1 MHRDLPRGVPDDRH
15 PGRRCARRAAARHRT
30 HRRGSRT
37 GLPGECH
44 HHLGVTP
51 SPAFPT
57 REGIFVFSA
66 KSRVDNTVRSGGI
79 TFEYL
84 EGDSVID
91 INDALPL
98 SDEVGVKQTKSFDF
112 QVSSAIR
119 GNTTVFYEVRA
130 KSLTVDNKIDNQYV
144 KIYLEKKD
152 GDDFSTV
159 LSPTTF
165 KENPNTSLTNI
176 SVDTNTMLLYSGR
189 FSGKKATTTN
199 YSDEFR
205 LKMWLSDK
213 YLIDDVSR
221 SFKIKVLVYASM

>member
-1 MHRDLPRGVPDDRH
+1 MIRDDSKQVLLSVFGVALLIVAIV
-15 PGRRCARRAAARHRT
+15 GISYA
-30 HRRGSRT
+30 
-37 GLPGECH
+37 
-44 HHLGVTP
+44 
-51 SPAFPT
+51 
-57 REGIFVFSA
+57 IFVFSA

-91 INDALPL
+91 INDALPV

-152 GDDFSTV
+152 GGDFSTV

-199 YSDEFR
+199 YSDEFL

>member
-1 MHRDLPRGVPDDRH
+1 MISYDYKQVLLSVFGVALLIVAIV
-15 PGRRCARRAAARHRT
+15 GISYA
-30 HRRGSRT
+30 
-37 GLPGECH
+37 
-44 HHLGVTP
+44 
-51 SPAFPT
+51 
-57 REGIFVFSA
+57 IFVFSA

-91 INDALPL
+91 INDALPV
-98 SDEVGVKQTKSFDF
+98 SDEVGVRQTKSFDF

-152 GDDFSTV
+152 GGDFSTV

-176 SVDTNTMLLYSGR
+176 SVDTNTMLLYSGK
-189 FSGKKATTTN
+189 FSGKKAATTN

>member
-1 MHRDLPRGVPDDRH
+1 MIRDDSKQVLLSVFGVALLIVAIV
-15 PGRRCARRAAARHRT
+15 GISYA
-30 HRRGSRT
+30 
-37 GLPGECH
+37 
-44 HHLGVTP
+44 
-51 SPAFPT
+51 
-57 REGIFVFSA
+57 IFVFSA
-66 KSRVDNTVRSGGI
+66 ISRVDNTVRSGGI

-91 INDALPL
+91 INDALPV

-152 GDDFSTV
+152 GGDFSTV

-176 SVDTNTMLLYSGR
+176 SVDTNTMLLYSGK
-189 FSGKKATTTN
+189 FSGKKAATTN

>member
-1 MHRDLPRGVPDDRH
+1 MIRDDSKQVLLSVFGVALLIVAIV
-15 PGRRCARRAAARHRT
+15 GISYA
-30 HRRGSRT
+30 
-37 GLPGECH
+37 
-44 HHLGVTP
+44 
-51 SPAFPT
+51 
-57 REGIFVFSA
+57 IFVFSA

-91 INDALPL
+91 INDALPV

-152 GDDFSTV
+152 GGDFSTV

-165 KENPNTSLTNI
+165 RENSNTSLTSI
-176 SVDTNTMLLYSGR
+176 SVVTNTMLLYSGK
-189 FSGKKATTTN
+189 FSGKKAATTN

>member
-1 MHRDLPRGVPDDRH
+1 MIRDDSKQVLLSVFGVALLIVAIV
-15 PGRRCARRAAARHRT
+15 GISYA
-30 HRRGSRT
+30 
-37 GLPGECH
+37 
-44 HHLGVTP
+44 
-51 SPAFPT
+51 
-57 REGIFVFSA
+57 IFVFSA

-159 LSPTTF
+159 LFPTTF

>member
-1 MHRDLPRGVPDDRH
+1 MIRDDSKQVLLSVFGVALLIVAIV
-15 PGRRCARRAAARHRT
+15 GISYA
-30 HRRGSRT
+30 
-37 GLPGECH
+37 
-44 HHLGVTP
+44 
-51 SPAFPT
+51 
-57 REGIFVFSA
+57 IFVFSA

-91 INDALPL
+91 INDALPV

-152 GDDFSTV
+152 GDDFSMV

-221 SFKIKVLVYASM
+221 SFKIKGTPCLCKYVEVLLLSSAFFVFRVIIMLD

>member
-1 MHRDLPRGVPDDRH
+1 MIRDDSKQVLLSVFGVALLIVAIV
-15 PGRRCARRAAARHRT
+15 GISYA
-30 HRRGSRT
+30 
-37 GLPGECH
+37 
-44 HHLGVTP
+44 
-51 SPAFPT
+51 
-57 REGIFVFSA
+57 IFVFSA

-91 INDALPL
+91 INDALPV

-152 GDDFSTV
+152 GDDFSMV

-189 FSGKKATTTN
+189 FSGKKATTIN

>member
-1 MHRDLPRGVPDDRH
+1 MIRDDSKQVLLSVFGVALLIVAIV
-15 PGRRCARRAAARHRT
+15 GISYA
-30 HRRGSRT
+30 
-37 GLPGECH
+37 
-44 HHLGVTP
+44 
-51 SPAFPT
+51 
-57 REGIFVFSA
+57 IFVFSA
-66 KSRVDNTVRSGGI
+66 ISRVDNTVRSGGI

-91 INDALPL
+91 INDALPV
-98 SDEVGVKQTKSFDF
+98 SDEVGVRQTKSFDF

-152 GDDFSTV
+152 GGDFSTV

-176 SVDTNTMLLYSGR
+176 SVDTNTMLLYSGK
-189 FSGKKATTTN
+189 FSGKKAATTN

>member
-1 MHRDLPRGVPDDRH
+1 MIRDDSKQVLLSVFGVALLIVAIV
-15 PGRRCARRAAARHRT
+15 GISYA
-30 HRRGSRT
+30 
-37 GLPGECH
+37 
-44 HHLGVTP
+44 
-51 SPAFPT
+51 
-57 REGIFVFSA
+57 IFVFSA
-66 KSRVDNTVRSGGI
+66 ISRVDNTVRSGGI

-91 INDALPL
+91 INDALPV

-144 KIYLEKKD
+144 KIYLEEKD

-189 FSGKKATTTN
+189 FSGKKAATTN

>member
-1 MHRDLPRGVPDDRH
+1 MIRDDSKQVLLSVFGVALLIVAIV
-15 PGRRCARRAAARHRT
+15 GISYA
-30 HRRGSRT
+30 
-37 GLPGECH
+37 
-44 HHLGVTP
+44 
-51 SPAFPT
+51 
-57 REGIFVFSA
+57 IFVFSA

-91 INDALPL
+91 INDALPV

-152 GDDFSTV
+152 GDDFSMV

>member
-1 MHRDLPRGVPDDRH
+1 MIRDDSKQVLLSVFGVALLIVAIV
-15 PGRRCARRAAARHRT
+15 GISYA
-30 HRRGSRT
+30 
-37 GLPGECH
+37 
-44 HHLGVTP
+44 
-51 SPAFPT
+51 
-57 REGIFVFSA
+57 IFVFSA

-91 INDALPL
+91 INDALPI

-152 GDDFSTV
+152 GGDFSTV
-159 LSPTTF
+159 LSPTAF

-176 SVDTNTMLLYSGR
+176 SVDTNTMLLYSGS

>member
-1 MHRDLPRGVPDDRH
+1 MIRDDSKQVLLSVFGVALLIVAIV
-15 PGRRCARRAAARHRT
+15 GISYA
-30 HRRGSRT
+30 
-37 GLPGECH
+37 
-44 HHLGVTP
+44 
-51 SPAFPT
+51 
-57 REGIFVFSA
+57 IFVFSA

-91 INDALPL
+91 INDALPV

-152 GDDFSTV
+152 GDDFSMV
-159 LSPTTF
+159 LFPTTF

>member
-1 MHRDLPRGVPDDRH
+1 MIRDDSKQVLLSVFGVALLIVAIV
-15 PGRRCARRAAARHRT
+15 GISYA
-30 HRRGSRT
+30 
-37 GLPGECH
+37 
-44 HHLGVTP
+44 
-51 SPAFPT
+51 
-57 REGIFVFSA
+57 IFVFSA

-91 INDALPL
+91 INDALPV

-119 GNTTVFYEVRA
+119 GNKTVFYEVRA

-152 GDDFSTV
+152 GDDFSMV

>member
-1 MHRDLPRGVPDDRH
+1 MIRDDSKQVLLSVFGVALLIVAIV
-15 PGRRCARRAAARHRT
+15 GISYA
-30 HRRGSRT
+30 
-37 GLPGECH
+37 
-44 HHLGVTP
+44 
-51 SPAFPT
+51 
-57 REGIFVFSA
+57 IFVFSA

-91 INDALPL
+91 INDALPV

-152 GDDFSTV
+152 GGDFSTV

-165 KENPNTSLTNI
+165 RENPNTSLTNI

>member
-1 MHRDLPRGVPDDRH
+1 MIRDDSKQVLLSVFGVALLIVAIV
-15 PGRRCARRAAARHRT
+15 GISYA
-30 HRRGSRT
+30 
-37 GLPGECH
+37 
-44 HHLGVTP
+44 
-51 SPAFPT
+51 
-57 REGIFVFSA
+57 IFVFSA

-91 INDALPL
+91 INDALPV

-112 QVSSAIR
+112 LVSSAIR

-152 GDDFSTV
+152 GGDFSTI

-176 SVDTNTMLLYSGR
+176 SVDTNTMLLYSGK
-189 FSGKKATTTN
+189 FSGKKAATTN

>member
-1 MHRDLPRGVPDDRH
+1 MIRDDSKQVLLSVFGVALLIVAIV
-15 PGRRCARRAAARHRT
+15 GISYA
-30 HRRGSRT
+30 
-37 GLPGECH
+37 
-44 HHLGVTP
+44 
-51 SPAFPT
+51 
-57 REGIFVFSA
+57 IFVFSA

-91 INDALPL
+91 INDALPI

-130 KSLTVDNKIDNQYV
+130 KSLTVDNKIDNQYI

-152 GDDFSTV
+152 GGDFSTV

>member
-1 MHRDLPRGVPDDRH
+1 MIRDDSKQVLLSVFGVALLIVAIV
-15 PGRRCARRAAARHRT
+15 GISYA
-30 HRRGSRT
+30 
-37 GLPGECH
+37 
-44 HHLGVTP
+44 
-51 SPAFPT
+51 
-57 REGIFVFSA
+57 IFVFSA

-91 INDALPL
+91 INDALPV

-152 GDDFSTV
+152 CDDFSMV

>member
-1 MHRDLPRGVPDDRH
+1 MIRDDSKQVLLSVFGV
-15 PGRRCARRAAARHRT
+15 A
-30 HRRGSRT
+30 
-37 GLPGECH
+37 L
-44 HHLGVTP
+44 LIV
-51 SPAFPT
+51 AFV
-57 REGIFVFSA
+57 GISYAIFVFSA
-66 KSRVDNTVRSGGI
+66 ISRVDNTVRSGGI

-91 INDALPL
+91 INDALPV

-152 GDDFSTV
+152 GGDFSTV

-176 SVDTNTMLLYSGR
+176 SVDTNTMLLYSGK
-189 FSGKKATTTN
+189 FSGKKAATTN

>member
-1 MHRDLPRGVPDDRH
+1 MIRDDSKQVLLSVFGVALLIVAIV
-15 PGRRCARRAAARHRT
+15 GISYA
-30 HRRGSRT
+30 
-37 GLPGECH
+37 
-44 HHLGVTP
+44 
-51 SPAFPT
+51 
-57 REGIFVFSA
+57 IFVFSA

-91 INDALPL
+91 INDALPV

-112 QVSSAIR
+112 QISSAIR

-159 LSPTTF
+159 LFPTAF
-165 KENPNTSLTNI
+165 KENHNTSLTNI

-213 YLIDDVSR
+213 YVIDDVSR

>member
-1 MHRDLPRGVPDDRH
+1 MIRDDSKQVLLSVFGVALLIVAIV
-15 PGRRCARRAAARHRT
+15 GISYA
-30 HRRGSRT
+30 
-37 GLPGECH
+37 
-44 HHLGVTP
+44 
-51 SPAFPT
+51 
-57 REGIFVFSA
+57 IFVFSA

-91 INDALPL
+91 INDALPV

-152 GDDFSTV
+152 GGDFSTV
-159 LSPTTF
+159 FSPTAF

>member
-1 MHRDLPRGVPDDRH
+1 MIRDDSKQILLSVFGVALLIVAIV
-15 PGRRCARRAAARHRT
+15 GISYA
-30 HRRGSRT
+30 
-37 GLPGECH
+37 
-44 HHLGVTP
+44 
-51 SPAFPT
+51 
-57 REGIFVFSA
+57 IFVFSA

-91 INDALPL
+91 INDALPV
-98 SDEVGVKQTKSFDF
+98 SDEVGVRQTKSFDF

-152 GDDFSTV
+152 GGDFSTV

-176 SVDTNTMLLYSGR
+176 SVDTNTMLLYSGK
-189 FSGKKATTTN
+189 FSGKKAATTN

>member
-1 MHRDLPRGVPDDRH
+1 MIRDDSKQVLLSVFGVALLIVAIV
-15 PGRRCARRAAARHRT
+15 GISYA
-30 HRRGSRT
+30 
-37 GLPGECH
+37 
-44 HHLGVTP
+44 
-51 SPAFPT
+51 
-57 REGIFVFSA
+57 IFVFSA

-91 INDALPL
+91 INDALPV

-152 GDDFSTV
+152 GGDFSTV
-159 LSPTTF
+159 LFPTAF

-176 SVDTNTMLLYSGR
+176 SVDTNTMLLYSGK

>member
-1 MHRDLPRGVPDDRH
+1 MIRDDSKQVLLSVFGVALLIVAIV
-15 PGRRCARRAAARHRT
+15 GISYA
-30 HRRGSRT
+30 
-37 GLPGECH
+37 
-44 HHLGVTP
+44 
-51 SPAFPT
+51 
-57 REGIFVFSA
+57 IFVFSA

-91 INDALPL
+91 INDALPV

-152 GDDFSTV
+152 GGDFSTV
-159 LSPTTF
+159 LSPTAF

>member
-1 MHRDLPRGVPDDRH
+1 MIRDDSKQVLLSVFGVALLIVAIV
-15 PGRRCARRAAARHRT
+15 GISYA
-30 HRRGSRT
+30 
-37 GLPGECH
+37 
-44 HHLGVTP
+44 
-51 SPAFPT
+51 
-57 REGIFVFSA
+57 IFVFSA

-91 INDALPL
+91 INDALPV

-152 GDDFSTV
+152 GGDFSTI

-176 SVDTNTMLLYSGR
+176 SVDTNTMLLYSGK
-189 FSGKKATTTN
+189 FSGKKAATTN

-221 SFKIKVLVYASM
+221 TFKIKVLVYASM

>member
-1 MHRDLPRGVPDDRH
+1 MIRDDSKQVLLSVFGVALLIVAIV
-15 PGRRCARRAAARHRT
+15 GISYA
-30 HRRGSRT
+30 
-37 GLPGECH
+37 
-44 HHLGVTP
+44 
-51 SPAFPT
+51 
-57 REGIFVFSA
+57 IFVFSA

-91 INDALPL
+91 INDALPV

-152 GDDFSTV
+152 GDDFFTV

>member
-1 MHRDLPRGVPDDRH
+1 MIRDDSKQVLLSVFGVALLIVAIV
-15 PGRRCARRAAARHRT
+15 GISYA
-30 HRRGSRT
+30 
-37 GLPGECH
+37 
-44 HHLGVTP
+44 
-51 SPAFPT
+51 
-57 REGIFVFSA
+57 IFVFSA

-91 INDALPL
+91 INDALPI

-152 GDDFSTV
+152 GGDFSTV
-159 LSPTTF
+159 LSPTAF

-189 FSGKKATTTN
+189 FSGKNATTTN

>member
-1 MHRDLPRGVPDDRH
+1 MIRDDSKQVLLSVFGVALLIVAIV
-15 PGRRCARRAAARHRT
+15 GISYA
-30 HRRGSRT
+30 
-37 GLPGECH
+37 
-44 HHLGVTP
+44 
-51 SPAFPT
+51 
-57 REGIFVFSA
+57 IFVFSS

-91 INDALPL
+91 INDALPI

-152 GDDFSTV
+152 GGDFSTV
-159 LSPTTF
+159 LSPTAF

>member
-1 MHRDLPRGVPDDRH
+1 MIRDDSKQVLLSVFGVALLIVAIV
-15 PGRRCARRAAARHRT
+15 GISYA
-30 HRRGSRT
+30 
-37 GLPGECH
+37 
-44 HHLGVTP
+44 
-51 SPAFPT
+51 
-57 REGIFVFSA
+57 IFVFSA

-91 INDALPL
+91 INDALPV

-152 GDDFSTV
+152 VDDFSMV

-176 SVDTNTMLLYSGR
+176 SVDTNTMLLYSGK